1 MEEKNHCIYFK
12 DYESKLTYKS
22 GEHIFPAG
30 LGGIQKLPKGYVSH
44 DFNNSVSGIETEFM
58 RRSPIALPRQFYGP
72 GKRGNLNEKRATK
85 SEVALM
91 YDVNSPLGIEFGYI
105 SLGKPFSLP
114 QLKINTNATFN
125 FYSDKSLGEPLEQF
139 NNFIQSLKK
148 FKSRYKTYIDDRI
161 DQESFLIGYEEEE
174 KKWHLA
180 FNNENHGI
188 EIEKWIKIVL
198 DQEKHKTSAPKYGKM
213 QPKVNQQMKID
224 IDAYFRVYAK
234 TAFNFLAYVKG
245 QEFALQSCF
254 DPIREW
260 IKDGGD
266 NHFVATS
273 KGNNPLKVLKAIP
286 LPDKSHIIILL
297 KINHDLIAY
306 VRFYDDTFGYF
317 VRLCEN
323 YTDDWGMDGFICDW
337 QNRQEYELF
346 DYIGMINEN
355 TGEEVKWQ

>member
-1 MEEKNHCIYFK
+1 MEIKNRCIYFK

-30 LGGIQKLPKGYVSH
+30 LGGIKKLPKGYVSH

-91 YDVNSPLGIEFGYI
+91 YDENSPLVIKFGYI
-105 SLGKPFSLP
+105 SLGNPFSLP

-139 NNFIQSLKK
+139 DGFIKNLKK
-148 FKSRYKTYIDDRI
+148 FTSRYKTYIDDRI
-161 DQESFLIGYEEEE
+161 DEASFLIGYEEEE

-188 EIEKWIKIVL
+188 EIKKWIEVVLNQKEHKISTP
-198 DQEKHKTSAPKYGKM
+198 QYGKI
-213 QPKVNQQMKID
+213 QPTVNQQMKID

-234 TAFNFLAYVKG
+234 TAFNFLAYVTG
-245 QEFALQSCF
+245 QEFVLQSCF
-254 DPIREW
+254 DPIRDW
-260 IKDGGD
+260 IKNGGD
-266 NHFVATS
+266 NHFVAIST
-273 KGNNPLKVLKAIP
+273 KKNPINALNTIP
-286 LPDKSHIIILL
+286 FPDESHIILLL
-297 KINHDLIAY
+297 KINNDLMAY
-306 VRFYDDTFGYF
+306 VRFYDDTFGHF
-317 VRLCEN
+317 VRLCKN
-323 YTDDWGMDGFICDW
+323 YSDNWGMDGFICDW
-337 QNRQEYELF
+337 KNRREIKIF
-346 DYIGMINEN
+346 DYIREVNEN
-355 TGEEVKWQ
+355 LER